1 MSDVVYLNEYKTHP
15 FTSRKDFLNYLG
27 DGNFNNIL
35 IALNA
40 EKLMKDDDTLR
51 RLVNQHVGYPDGI
64 GTVMALKRKGY
75 TADKIPGAEFWL
87 DIIDRHYMDKTF
99 YMVGGKS
106 EVIEQTVGRLKEEYQ
121 GIDIV
126 GYRDGYMDDQEEE
139 GLVEEIK
146 IKEPDIVFVAM
157 GSPKQE
163 FLMEKMF
170 EEHPALYM
178 GLGGSFDIYCGLK
191 ERAPKV
197 FRKIG
202 LEWFYRLITEPSR
215 IRRQIVY
222 LPFLAKVIT
231 NRI

>member
-1 MSDVVYLNEYKTHP
+1 MSDAVYLNDYKTHP
-15 FTSRKDFLNYLG
+15 FKSRNDFLNYLG
-27 DGNFNNIL
+27 DGNFHNIL

-40 EKLMKDDDTLR
+40 EKLMKDHDTLQK
-51 RLVNQHVGYPDGI
+51 LVNQHVGYPDGV

-75 TADKIPGAEFWL
+75 NSEKIPGAEFWL
-87 DIIDRHYMDKTF
+87 DIIKRYYEDKTF
-99 YMVGGKS
+99 YMVGGKR

-126 GYRDGYMDDQEEE
+126 GHRDGYMNDQEEE
-139 GLVEEIK
+139 KLIK
-146 IKEPDIVFVAM
+146 DIEDKEPDIVFVAM

-170 EEHPALYM
+170 EAHPALYM

-197 FRKIG
+197 FRKVG

-215 IRRQIVY
+215 FRRQIVY
-222 LPFLAKVIT
+222 FPFLVKVIT